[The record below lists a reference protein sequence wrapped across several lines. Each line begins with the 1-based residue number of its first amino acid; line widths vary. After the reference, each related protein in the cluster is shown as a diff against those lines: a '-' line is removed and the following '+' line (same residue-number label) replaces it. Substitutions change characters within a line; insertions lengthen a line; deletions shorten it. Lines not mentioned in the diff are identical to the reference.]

1 MKKIL
6 IPILLLTILLVT
18 LGCEQSDYDIK
29 TLIVKNESEV
39 DIHSLTI
46 LLADGYIDQRV
57 ILVETYPIIYP
68 GDSKEYA
75 IPYKRTGT
83 TSPEIQVYMGDG
95 TNYRSISRGESSVNK
110 RITFTFNTSLI
121 SENIT
126 LTFDEGEEV
135 ETYQLTGT
143 GSGFEEIILLD

>member
-6 IPILLLTILLVT
+6 TPILLITILLVT

-39 DIHSLTI
+39 NIHSLNI

-57 ILVETYPIIYP
+57 ILVENYPIIYP

-75 IPYKRTGT
+75 IPYKRTGK
-83 TSPEIQVYMGDG
+83 TSPEIQVYVGDG
-95 TNYRSISRGESSVNK
+95 VTYRSISRGSTASR
-110 RITFTFNTSLI
+110 RIIFTFNTSLL

-143 GSGFEEIILLD
+143 GSGFEEIILQDL

>member
-6 IPILLLTILLVT
+6 TPILFITILLVT

-39 DIHSLTI
+39 DIHSLNI
-46 LLADGYIDQRV
+46 LLADGYIDQRYV
-57 ILVETYPIIYP
+57 IEESFPIIYS

-75 IPYKRTGT
+75 IPYKRTGE
-83 TSPEIQVYMGDG
+83 TSPEIRVYVGDG
-95 TNYRSISRGESSVNK
+95 VTYRSISRGSTAS
-110 RITFTFNTSLI
+110 RSIIFTFNTSLL

-126 LTFDEGEEV
+126 LTYDEGDEV
-135 ETYQLTGT
+135 GTYQLTGT
-143 GSGFEEIILLD
+143 GSGFEEIVLQDL